1 MNSNAKILIVDDKQS
16 NLITLQTILEDV
28 DAEFV
33 QALSGDE
40 ALQQIL
46 HNDFALAILDVQM
59 PEMDGYELA
68 QFIRGREA
76 SKHLPVIFLSAVFS
90 DDYHVFKGYE
100 SGAVDFISKPFES
113 RILLNKVH
121 VFLELYKQRRKLQH
135 SGDLYKK
142 TFDGI
147 SDMVMIQDE
156 NMRILR
162 INKRGCKLLALSEK
176 QILGRTCHEL
186 FHGSA
191 VVCKGCRYG
200 ESLETRSTC
209 VWEIEHE
216 QIARTFQ
223 ESSSVLDSDSG
234 ERVLIVH
241 VARDIT
247 EQKQL
252 ERKLI
257 QSEKLEAVGTLAGG
271 IAHDFNNILTAILGY
286 TEISRY
292 MENLSPELDS
302 NLEQIGKAGHR
313 AKELVAQILTFSR
326 KAESKR
332 SPILISPVIKEALKL
347 LRATIPT
354 TIDVIDEISNSRNL
368 VLADSM
374 GIHRI
379 IMNLCTNSFHA
390 IKDERGTI
398 TVSLKDLQIPVTE
411 VSRETDMP
419 PGNYLQLVV
428 SDTGQGMNDMLMD
441 NIFDPFFTTKEK
453 EQGTGMGLSVVHGI
467 VHECGGT
474 ITVDSESG
482 KGATFTLLFPVIGQV
497 GQAGGASSII
507 KLGRGAGKILFVDD
521 EPAIRELGK
530 RYLEFLGYTTVMA
543 SSGDEALAL
552 FRKDRDT
559 FTAVIT
565 DQAMSGLPGNLLAEE
580 LMRIRSDIP
589 VILCTGYSSAVSEK
603 DALQAGIKAYLA
615 KPIAIQV
622 LAETLQRVIAK

>member
-1 MNSNAKILIVDDKQS
+1 MTSKAKILIVDDKQS

-33 QALSGDE
+33 QALSGNE
-40 ALQQIL
+40 ALQKTL

-100 SGAVDFISKPFES
+100 SGAVDFISKPFEP
-113 RILLNKVH
+113 RVLLNKVH
-121 VFLELYKQRRKLQH
+121 VFLELYKQRKKIQR
-135 SGDLYKK
+135 SGELYKK

-147 SDMVMIQDE
+147 SDVVMIQDE
-156 NMRILR
+156 DMRILR
-162 INKRGCKLLALSEK
+162 INQRGRKLLDLSEK
-176 QILGRTCHEL
+176 QILGKTCHEL
-186 FHGSA
+186 FHGSP
-191 VVCKGCRYG
+191 VPCEGCRYDEWRQEKG
-200 ESLETRSTC
+200 SC
-209 VWEIEHE
+209 VWEMEHE
-216 QIARTFQ
+216 KISRIFQ
-223 ESSSVLDSDSG
+223 ESTSLLDTESG
-234 ERVLIVH
+234 ERVLVLH

-252 ERKLI
+252 ERKLL

-292 MENLSPELDS
+292 TEDLSPELDS
-302 NLEQIGKAGHR
+302 NLQQIGKAGNR

-326 KAESKR
+326 KADSKC
-332 SPILISPVIKEALKL
+332 SSLSIGPVIKEALKL

-354 TIDVIDEISNSRNL
+354 TIEVVDEISCSQDL
-368 VLADSM
+368 VLADPT

-390 IKDERGTI
+390 IKNERGTI
-398 TVSLKDLQIPVTE
+398 TVSLKELQIPVTQ
-411 VSRETDMP
+411 VRRETDMP

-428 SDTGQGMNDMLMD
+428 SDTGQGMSDTLMD

-467 VHECGGT
+467 VHDCGGT

-482 KGATFTLLFPVIGQV
+482 KGATFTILFPVIGQI
-497 GQAGGASSII
+497 GHTGGVSGTIEPG
-507 KLGRGAGKILFVDD
+507 KGTGKILFVDD
-521 EPAIRELGK
+521 ESAIRELGK
-530 RYLEFLGYTTVMA
+530 RYLEFLGYTTVVA

-552 FRKDRDT
+552 FREDQDG

-565 DQAMSGLPGNLLAEE
+565 DQTMSGLPGNLLAEE
-580 LMRIRSDIP
+580 LMKIRSDIP

-615 KPIAIQV
+615 KPIAIHV
-622 LAETLQRVIAK
+622 LADTLQKVITK